1 MKWKHLILPFAVF
14 AALFSCTRT
23 NAPLPEED
31 MLYRVECFYQ
41 QNPDS
46 ALQIL
51 DTLNVS
57 VLSEKEQAHYCLL
70 EALLIGNTKRYDA
83 EFDSLLHVAED
94 NFIGSNNKYHEALTL
109 WLVANKTT
117 NTQQPSQL
125 ALDALLKARKS
136 IENCRHVDHRLVEF
150 SKKPTDGQ
158 AVIEKL
164 KYDIILELGMTYA
177 GSVYSAEAIP
187 LLTLADAYFA
197 KTGDHYNRESSA
209 YMLGF
214 AYLSVNEFDSCL
226 AYFQKGLCS
235 AEALGYANDCAFFR
249 HNLAC
254 YYNSC
259 VDQNHYENDDER
271 QQLLDNAIMEAK
283 NGMASL
289 TDTSDYSYGY
299 FRQLMLETL
308 SSTYFLM
315 QQYDSCI
322 YYGEQAVW
330 TAEANDR
337 NFESYDLY
345 MKLYESY
352 NALGDEKNAVA
363 YSERLLTMEH
373 PEAHMKDMVE
383 VQKEYDKQE
392 ELMQQENENQQK
404 RLRLYILLLLL
415 FIALLTLFF
424 FYYRYRKNKELEMLR
439 IHSEQQKLQ
448 NEQQQLQSDIE
459 SKKQQSHAMLIA
471 HARKIYY
478 KGGDGSVGKVFD
490 SIMTEFNAQYPN
502 AQKKLKAAF
511 PDFTDSEID
520 ILILWSLSFQIKD
533 MALILGLSENTVAKY
548 RSNIRQKT
556 KTADIYGLIKP
567 ILD

>member
-1 MKWKHLILPFAVF
+1 MKRFLHTWFLTLVVMASACGRQDTPPPA
-14 AALFSCTRT
+14 
-23 NAPLPEED
+23 EED
-31 MLYRVECFYQ
+31 MLYHVECFYQ

-94 NFIGSNNKYHEALTL
+94 HFIGSKDKYHEALTL
-109 WLVANKTT
+109 WLVANKTA
-117 NTQQPSQL
+117 NMQQPVQF

-136 IENCRHVDHRLVEF
+136 IESCRHVDQRLVEF
-150 SKKPTDGQ
+150 SKMPTDEQ

-164 KYDIILELGMTYA
+164 KYDIILELGVTYA
-177 GSVYSAEAIP
+177 ASIYSADAIP

-197 KTGDHYNRESSA
+197 KKGDHFNRECSA
-209 YMLGF
+209 NTLGYT
-214 AYLSVNEFDSCL
+214 YLSANEFDSSL
-226 AYFQKGLCS
+226 AYFQKALSS
-235 AEALGYANDCAFFR
+235 AEALGYANECAFFH

-259 VDQNHYENDDER
+259 VDQNHYGNDDER
-271 QQLLDNAIMEAK
+271 QQLLDKAIMEAK
-283 NGMASL
+283 KGMAGL

-308 SSTYFLM
+308 SNTYFLM

-330 TAEANDR
+330 AGEANDR
-337 NFESYDLY
+337 FFESYDLY

-352 NALGDEKNAVA
+352 NALGDEKNAVV
-363 YSERLLTMEH
+363 YSERLLAIEH

-392 ELMQQENENQQK
+392 ELMQQEKVHRQK
-404 RLRLYILLLLL
+404 STKLYVLLAFLFVGLVLLGVFIYFYKRHKEIETARLREAQHQLQADLEQ
-415 FIALLTLFF
+415 LTAQ
-424 FYYRYRKNKELEMLR
+424 RKEM
-439 IHSEQQKLQ
+439 I
-448 NEQQQLQSDIE
+448 QQQALMIYQSGQNDRLQRIMEAFESVYPQGIE
-459 SKKQQSHAMLIA
+459 NIKSAYPDLNK
-471 HARKIYY
+471 
-478 KGGDGSVGKVFD
+478 
-490 SIMTEFNAQYPN
+490 TE
-502 AQKKLKAAF
+502 LH
-511 PDFTDSEID
+511 
-520 ILILWSLSFQIKD
+520 LVVLSFLQFRIKEEAD
-533 MALILGLSENTVAKY
+533 LLGLSENTVMRY
-548 RSNIRQKT
+548 RSNLKNKT
-556 KTADIYGLIKP
+556 HINLIST
-567 ILD
+567 LMD

>member
-1 MKWKHLILPFAVF
+1 MKLKHLILSFAVF

-57 VLSEKEQAHYCLL
+57 ALSEKEQAHYCLL

-94 NFIGSNNKYHEALTL
+94 HFIGSKDKYHEALTL
-109 WLVANKTT
+109 WLVSNSST
-117 NTQQPSQL
+117 NRQQPEQIS
-125 ALDALLKARKS
+125 LDALLKARKS
-136 IENCRHVDHRLVEF
+136 IESCRHVDQRLVEF
-150 SKKPTDGQ
+150 SKMPTDEQ

-164 KYDIILELGMTYA
+164 KYDIILELGVTYA
-177 GSVYSAEAIP
+177 ASIYSADAIP

-197 KTGDHYNRESSA
+197 KKGDHFNRECSA
-209 YMLGF
+209 NTLGYT
-214 AYLSVNEFDSCL
+214 YLSANEFDSSL
-226 AYFQKGLCS
+226 AYFQKALSS
-235 AEALGYANDCAFFR
+235 AEALGYANECAMFH
-249 HNLAC
+249 HNLAF
-254 YYNSC
+254 YYNFC
-259 VDQNHYENDDER
+259 VHQEHYETDEER
-271 QQLLDNAIMEAK
+271 QQLIDNAIAETK
-283 NGMASL
+283 LGMASM

-392 ELMQQENENQQK
+392 ELMQQEKVHRQK
-404 RLRLYILLLLL
+404 STKLYVLLAFLFVGLVLLGVFIYFYKRHKEIETARLREAQHQLQADLEQ
-415 FIALLTLFF
+415 LTAQ
-424 FYYRYRKNKELEMLR
+424 RKEMM
-439 IHSEQQKLQ
+439 
-448 NEQQQLQSDIE
+448 QQQALMIYQSGQNDRLQRIMEAFESVYPQGIE
-459 SKKQQSHAMLIA
+459 NIKSAYPDLNK
-471 HARKIYY
+471 
-478 KGGDGSVGKVFD
+478 
-490 SIMTEFNAQYPN
+490 TE
-502 AQKKLKAAF
+502 LH
-511 PDFTDSEID
+511 
-520 ILILWSLSFQIKD
+520 LVVLSFLQFRIKEEAD
-533 MALILGLSENTVAKY
+533 LLGLSENTVMRY
-548 RSNIRQKT
+548 RSNLKKKAHI
-556 KTADIYGLIKP
+556 DLIST
-567 ILD
+567 LMD

>member
-1 MKWKHLILPFAVF
+1 MKLKHLIMSFAVF

-46 ALQIL
+46 AMQIL

-57 VLSEKEQAHYCLL
+57 ALPEKEQAHYCLL

-94 NFIGSNNKYHEALTL
+94 HFIGSKDKYHEALTL
-109 WLVANKTT
+109 WLVSNSST
-117 NTQQPSQL
+117 NRQQPEQIS
-125 ALDALLKARKS
+125 LDALLKAQKS
-136 IENCRHVDHRLVEF
+136 IESCRRVDQRLVEF
-150 SKKPTDGQ
+150 SKMPTDEQ

-235 AEALGYANDCAFFR
+235 AETLGYANDCAFFH

-259 VDQNHYENDDER
+259 VDQNHYGNDDER
-271 QQLLDNAIMEAK
+271 QQLLDKAIMEAK
-283 NGMASL
+283 KGMAGL

-308 SSTYFLM
+308 SNTYFLM

-330 TAEANDR
+330 AGEANDR
-337 NFESYDLY
+337 FFESYDLY

-352 NALGDEKNAVA
+352 NALGDEKNAVV
-363 YSERLLTMEH
+363 YSERLLAIEH
-373 PEAHMKDMVE
+373 PEARMKDMVE

-392 ELMQQENENQQK
+392 ELMQQEKVHRQK
-404 RLRLYILLLLL
+404 STKLYVLLAFLFVGLVLLGVFIYFYKRHKEIETARLREAQHQLQADLEQ
-415 FIALLTLFF
+415 LTAQ
-424 FYYRYRKNKELEMLR
+424 RKEMM
-439 IHSEQQKLQ
+439 
-448 NEQQQLQSDIE
+448 QQQALMIYQSGQNDRLQRIMEAFESVYPQGIE
-459 SKKQQSHAMLIA
+459 NIKSAYPDLNK
-471 HARKIYY
+471 
-478 KGGDGSVGKVFD
+478 
-490 SIMTEFNAQYPN
+490 TEIH
-502 AQKKLKAAF
+502 LVV
-511 PDFTDSEID
+511 
-520 ILILWSLSFQIKD
+520 LSFLQFRIKEEAD
-533 MALILGLSENTVAKY
+533 LLGLSENTVMRY
-548 RSNIRQKT
+548 RSNLKKKT
-556 KTADIYGLIKP
+556 HINLIST
-567 ILD
+567 LMD